1 MHTTMFYTEGGTS
14 AVLVERI
21 GRRRAIRSIELATAE
36 AAVAWCRRN
45 FVPLVYT
52 PSNDRN

>member
-52 PSNDRN
+52 PSNCRN